1 MENQNNPVKSSRSEF
16 NRVNPKNKSPFFV
29 GGIIIIIIILVA
41 TGLTVWKYY
50 KEISNL
56 NNQEFEIVNFSID
69 KKSETTDK
77 TAESELAEIN
87 NSENYLSSTDVY
99 FSEEK
104 QGKIALYSPDMRI
117 DENKSIWCG
126 GPVVGSKKYQGNFYL
141 SFEDLKLDIGA
152 MNFIEDSRNDGKLW
166 IKKLNPKN
174 NQDFIIILQYGSCNH
189 NEAKFY
195 GYDSV
200 QEKLVQYKFRKK
212 SGEIWNEIYV
222 APSDDFLKI
231 LSSKNFSSTLNDG
244 LMWKFNDDE
253 NIFEEV
259 GN

>member
-1 MENQNNPVKSSRSEF
+1 MENQINPVKSLQSES

-29 GGIIIIIIILVA
+29 GGIIVIIIILIA

-50 KEISNL
+50 KEISDL
-56 NNQEFEIVNFSID
+56 NNQEFEIVNFSINKKTKTND
-69 KKSETTDK
+69 KIEN
-77 TAESELAEIN
+77 SELVENN
-87 NSENYLSSTDVY
+87 NSENYLSSVDVY

-104 QGKIALYSPDMRI
+104 QGKITLYSPDMKI

-126 GPVVGSKKYQGNFYL
+126 GPVIGSKKYQGNFYL
-141 SFEDLKLDIGA
+141 SFENSKLNIGK

-174 NQDFIIILQYGSCNH
+174 NQDFIVILQYGSCNY

-195 GYDSV
+195 GYDFV
-200 QEKLVQYKFRKK
+200 QKKLVQYKFKKK
-212 SGEIWNEIYV
+212 SGEIWDEIYV
-222 APSDDFLKI
+222 GPTDNFLKI

-244 LMWKFNDDE
+244 LLWKFNDEE
-253 NIFEEV
+253 NIFEEIV
-259 GN
+259 N